1 MATLKW
7 DSIAFALSLHPTPA
21 IALSAV
27 SSAASMR
34 HQNHVVINAMNG
46 NQQRNPQRSI
56 GELTVHLAL
65 VAMVIV
71 KLVFLYKKTDMN
83 GMTLKNYAKHRFL
96 QLCDR
101 YRKLKATGLQTQE
114 QKNEFIALSLEIH
127 AAKGEVPKRYW
138 KYANK

>member
-7 DSIAFALSLHPTPA
+7 DSIAFVLSLHHTPA
-21 IALSAV
+21 ITLSVV

-34 HQNHVVINAMNG
+34 HQNHVVINAKSP
-46 NQQRNPQRSI
+46 NPQRSI
-56 GELTVHLAL
+56 GELTALIAL

-71 KLVFLYKKTDMN
+71 KLVFLYKGIDMN
-83 GMTLKNYAKHRFL
+83 GMTLKTYAKHRFL

-101 YRKLKATGLQTQE
+101 YRKLKETGLQTQE
-114 QKNEFIALSLEIH
+114 QKNEFITLSLEIH